1 VRFGVCF
8 DRTVDLLRHLRF
20 FVAVAEEGH
29 FGHAADRLGMT
40 QPPLSQGVQRLE
52 SRLGVTLLTRGSRG
66 VRLTTAGAELLPRA
80 RALLDGADQFEEEA
94 RRQRENRGAVRIGVI
109 AALSDWQVATVTA
122 AVRAAAP
129 DPASR
134 TVITTTA
141 ATVDL
146 VDAVT
151 AGRLDC
157 AVVHHPALLGG
168 LEAGPVQKIP
178 RFLLVPADH
187 PAARRKQSL
196 RSLSGL
202 ACATAP
208 RSHGTAAFDLLVDT
222 LRGKGLDPDFLSAA
236 GDRDALTAVAAGRA
250 FALTTDPSLRMPGVA
265 QVPVA
270 GEEFALRVRL
280 VWQEPAP
287 PDDDV
292 RTAVAD
298 ALRQERPR

>member
-1 VRFGVCF
+1 M
-8 DRTVDLLRHLRF
+8 DLLRHLRF

-52 SRLGVTLLTRGSRG
+52 TRLGITLLTRGSRG
-66 VRLTTAGAELLPRA
+66 VGLTTAGAELLPRA
-80 RALLDGADQFEEEA
+80 RALLDGAEQFEEEA
-94 RRQRENRGAVRIGVI
+94 RRQRENRGAVRVGVV
-109 AALSDWQVATVTA
+109 AALSDRQVAALTA

-129 DPASR
+129 DPAAR
-134 TVITTTA
+134 TVIITTA
-141 ATVDL
+141 STVDL

-157 AVVHHPALLGG
+157 AVVHHPALIGALQ
-168 LEAGPVQKIP
+168 AGPVRKIP
-178 RFLLVPADH
+178 RSLLVPADH

-196 RSLSGL
+196 RSLAGL

-222 LRGKGLDPDFLSAA
+222 LRIKGLDPDFLPAA

-250 FALTTDPSLRMPGVA
+250 FALTTDPSLAASGVTRLQAPG
-265 QVPVA
+265 
-270 GEEFALRVRL
+270 EDLALRVRL

-287 PDDDV
+287 PDDV
-292 RTAVAD
+292 LAAVEA
-298 ALRQERPR
+298 ALRPEAAR